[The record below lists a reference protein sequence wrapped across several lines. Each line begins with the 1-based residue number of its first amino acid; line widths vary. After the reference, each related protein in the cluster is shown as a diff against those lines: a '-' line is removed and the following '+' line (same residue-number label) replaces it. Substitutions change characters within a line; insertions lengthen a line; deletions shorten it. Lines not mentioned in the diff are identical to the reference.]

1 VTDGPHPSRGDGI
14 GRTLTVIYDGACP
27 VCRLTIRALRI
38 LDWRQ
43 RLAFTPLQQFL
54 PRSSGDPSR
63 RELMRALHVRDG
75 RGRWNRGGDAAL
87 QVASV
92 VPILV
97 PLSLVG
103 RLPGLQGPV
112 EAAYRLVADHR
123 QAISRLLDA
132 VVDPLRRGGR

>member
-1 VTDGPHPSRGDGI
+1 M
-14 GRTLTVIYDGACP
+14 GRTLTVVYDGACP

-43 RLAFTPLQQFL
+43 RLEFTPLQQFE
-54 PRSSGDPSR
+54 PRSTGDPSR
-63 RELMRALHVRDG
+63 GELMRALHVRDADG
-75 RGRWNRGGDAAL
+75 PWRRGGDAAL
-87 QVASV
+87 RVASV
-92 VPILV
+92 VPIFV

-132 VVDPLRRGGR
+132 VVDPLRHGRRLE

>member
-1 VTDGPHPSRGDGI
+1 MTDGPHPSRRDGI
-14 GRTLTVIYDGACP
+14 GRTLTVVYDGACP

-38 LDWRQ
+38 LDWRR
-43 RLAFTPLQQFL
+43 RLEFTPLQQFR
-54 PRSSGDPSR
+54 PRSTGDPSR

-75 RGRWNRGGDAAL
+75 GGRWRRGGDAAL
-87 QVASV
+87 RVASV

-103 RLPGLQGPV
+103 RLPGMQGPV

-132 VVDPLRRGGR
+132 VVDPLRRGRR